1 MKRSFLTPWR
11 ICVIEDDEGLN
22 HLICRKLEKAGLD
35 AIGIHSGQEVMN
47 FSFTPA
53 DLLLMDYD
61 LGGILAGELVD
72 RIKQKFPNQNF
83 AVLTGRGDEKSA
95 VEMMK
100 KGARDYLVKTPE
112 AIELL
117 PAAIGRIL
125 QELEKEAML
134 RNAQERLKQ
143 REHQLAQ
150 AQKLANV
157 GSFEWYVTL
166 DRLDLSPEL
175 YRIMGWPE
183 SEPIP
188 KPRQIIKQIHPSDR
202 RTALRETM
210 AIRHEN
216 KHISVNFRMTSASGV
231 PGLFR
236 LEAERRITK
245 GPDDSDQFEI
255 LGILH
260 DVSQQVAIEHQLL
273 RYQEQLETLVQ
284 ERTREL
290 ILQRDLNEAL
300 IQSTPDPLFAFDRNH
315 RINRCNPSMRVLLSL
330 PESDL
335 LGQPV
340 HNIVPELYRNEME
353 QALNEVLEGRSRT
366 IRAFRLNPADPAS
379 RFYDVL
385 ISPLHGER
393 NDING
398 GLVFLHDVTESKAYS
413 ESLRRSEERLRTILD
428 TIPVPMAVLR
438 SADSVALFVN
448 PAFQP
453 LLATDVTKILGKPVP
468 LFSDDLDGR
477 LIRHALETEGYLF
490 NYETQIPR
498 PGSSPV
504 WTLLSAQRILLEK
517 EEAWLVSMVDITE
530 RKTAEG
536 QLKQAL
542 DSLRTTQNQLIHAEK
557 LAFLGGL
564 TAGIAHEIK
573 NPLNFINNFSIL
585 SRSLAQD
592 IATIAADPASPGVV
606 EKLPPMTARLKDNLE
621 IITKHGKRIDSII
634 RNMLMHSRGE
644 PGDFQEIRLN
654 DLVEESVNLA
664 YHGMRASETDFNAKL
679 NLDLDENIG
688 RIQAIPQDL
697 GRVFVNL
704 ATNGFQTMSEK
715 RRKLTAT
722 EYVPTLAVQTRKNE
736 HDIEI
741 RIRDNGMGISQANM
755 ARLFTPFFTT
765 KPAGA
770 GTGLGLSLS
779 YETIVNGHNGKIRV
793 ESTEGEFAEFIITL
807 PSKEHQDE

>member
-1 MKRSFLTPWR
+1 MNRSYAIPWR

-22 HLICRKLEKAGLD
+22 HLICRKLKTAGLETVGLHQ
-35 AIGIHSGQEVMN
+35 AREVM
-47 FSFTPA
+47 SFEFAPS

-61 LGGILAGELVD
+61 LGGMLAGELIDKVKEKYPD
-72 RIKQKFPNQNF
+72 QNF
-83 AVLTGRGDEKSA
+83 VILTGRGDEKSA

-112 AIELL
+112 TIDLL

-125 QELEKEAML
+125 QEVDKESML
-134 RNAQERLKQ
+134 RNAQDRLKQ

-157 GSFEWYVTL
+157 GSFEWYIS
-166 DRLDLSPEL
+166 RGMLDLSPEL
-175 YRIMGWPE
+175 YRIMGWQE
-183 SEPIP
+183 NQPIP
-188 KPRQIIKQIHPSDR
+188 SPRQIIKQIHPADR
-202 RTALRETM
+202 RLAVRESI
-210 AIRHEN
+210 AILHEN
-216 KHISVNFRMTSASGV
+216 RHISLNFRMTSASGI

-236 LEAERRITK
+236 LEAERRSVQTASK
-245 GPDDSDQFEI
+245 TEEFEI

-315 RINRCNPSMRVLLSL
+315 RINRCNPSMRKLLKV
-330 PESDL
+330 PESEVV
-335 LGQPV
+335 GQPV
-340 HNIVPELYRNEME
+340 QNVIPELYRDEI
-353 QALNEVLEGRSRT
+353 QLALTEVLDGQSRT
-366 IRAFRLNPADPAS
+366 IRAFRLNPADPAA

-385 ISPLHGER
+385 ISPLHGEHK
-393 NDING
+393 DING

-438 SADSVALFVN
+438 SVDSVALFVN

-453 LLATDVTKILGKPVP
+453 LLATDVTKIIGKPVA

-477 LIRHALETEGYLF
+477 LIKHALETEGYLF

-498 PGSSPV
+498 PGGALV

-517 EEAWLVSMVDITE
+517 DEAWLVSMVDITE

-542 DSLRTTQNQLIHAEK
+542 ESLRTTQNQLIHAEK

-585 SRSLAQD
+585 SRALATD
-592 IATIAADPASPGVV
+592 ISTLSAQTITAAVT
-606 EKLPPMTARLKDNLE
+606 EKLVPMTARLKDNLE

-644 PGDFQEIRLN
+644 PGDFQEVKLN

-664 YHGMRASETDFNAKL
+664 YHGMRASETDFSAKIEL
-679 NLDLDENIG
+679 NLDETVG
-688 RIQAIPQDL
+688 RVQAIPQDL
-697 GRVFVNL
+697 GRVIVNL
-704 ATNGFQTMSEK
+704 ATNGFQATNEK
-715 RRKLTAT
+715 KRKRVGSDYLPTLTAIT
-722 EYVPTLAVQTRKNE
+722 KRIGNE
-736 HDIEI
+736 IEI
-741 RIRDNGMGISQANM
+741 RIRDNGLGISQPNLT
-755 ARLFTPFFTT
+755 RLFTPFFTT
-765 KPAGA
+765 KPAGS

-779 YETIVNGHNGKIRV
+779 YETVVNGHNGKIRV
-793 ESTEGEFAEFIITL
+793 ESVDGDHAEFIITL
-807 PSKEHQDE
+807 PAREQKE